1 MHSFFLFRVNWM
13 KWTRVCSNARLRKK
27 EKSFVRRCARS
38 LIHSIKWNRGHGQ
51 QRKIK
56 HKFRNSIKMLFTEKW
71 TAIKMYSVV
80 FRENTLDIRM
90 PPIPLAVV
98 ILSPPL
104 PSRIIYTMPNTIIF
118 VAWYTTSLIWLTV
131 PFDHRSIGVRFN
143 MELAMAR
150 SWFRK
155 SHVWFSIQISHIF
168 KRLSWNLKSIYQSI
182 RLKCVCSM
190 DQPMQPIW
198 IQTFRNV
205 RIFQGEVNVHRRN
218 H

>member
-1 MHSFFLFRVNWM
+1 MCKMHSFFLFRVNWM

-104 PSRIIYTMPNTIIF
+104 PSRIIYTMHKHYNLCRMVHNEF
-118 VAWYTTSLIWLTV
+118 DLAHCSIW
-131 PFDHRSIGVRFN
+131 PPINWCSI
-143 MELAMAR
+143 
-150 SWFRK
+150 
-155 SHVWFSIQISHIF
+155 
-168 KRLSWNLKSIYQSI
+168 
-182 RLKCVCSM
+182 
-190 DQPMQPIW
+190 
-198 IQTFRNV
+198 
-205 RIFQGEVNVHRRN
+205 
-218 H
+218 